1 MDPPLASVT
10 ARFLRIHMLSTE
22 GIEDV
27 PGLAFALCNAN
38 TSNNVVPLTYK
49 QEVSVL
55 VSQLVTGG
63 AAHGVPQ
70 QIILM
75 VMLPRSAG
83 KYHVQPGAFVPPSPF
98 VSPRNPFATPTPNAS
113 ASSGHLPHGSSG
125 AGGGGG
131 GGGSV
136 GGSSICGDG
145 GGSSTGSSSSSD
157 SSRFKAAKASN
168 EGAVARKVEA
178 LGGAHSSLY
187 INKGVAGL
195 LLHLKPTESNMSK
208 RAAATSTWWAAQ
220 KLGTQSASK
229 PKALAQHFVQ
239 HNKSFYGVWKD
250 QDGVKIG
257 CVACAMLGKN
267 LSDAQG
273 HVAAATFR
281 DPQPSAAGIFM
292 AGTEVHGIGNFKKH
306 LGGATHGKGVR
317 LYLQERSAYQRE
329 QRRICEEVLS
339 DLTQSGHGTQIF
351 GIRVKAGE
359 IASGHALE
367 CTVCSKRDAQLGE
380 VAFPFSASART
391 DNILAHC
398 RGKSHRS
405 RVRLLSTTASKN
417 TAIKSRRGTGK
428 KKADTLYLQTNSIN
442 SYYAK
447 GKSAI
452 DDEGGKKTK
461 KANGDGDEEGGKKT
475 KRANSDGDEDGG
487 KNKKQKKK
495 KIKKKQTP
503 EDNGTTA
510 PKGEDSRDPDG
521 SSPGAGDAVP
531 DGGTGGPSAGD
542 AGAGNT
548 GRGESQ
554 RNEGGGGKDDGAGDA
569 GERKEGGDAGDADGG
584 DPKQMQIQMDALD
597 SLGDSALEGTLMGLG
612 KHKSREVTAI
622 AGVPGGACAGFW
634 FRSIYA
640 RNRQQGRQHLA
651 ACAGQDRLVVYDEA
665 YEHTASTFIGKSA
678 NAHVVTVVRQTGD
691 VTVRGTFHSTG
702 KHTCAQFSKPKETFP
717 NGMCASCARLE
728 HSKPLRRWVQ
738 KNMMHHAKKKAEA
751 EAELVADPKCNN
763 QYLTTFER
771 EQKMATIASSLEA
784 AHRRGDCLENEVAAL
799 KSTPVDVV
807 KELMTH
813 HAKDSIEVAVCAK
826 LLVAQKKNLITPE
839 HKNLLSIM
847 KDQCKN
853 MTRKPGGFR
862 HGDASKSMSGVL
874 SITYGQNCPK
884 WLAKNVWGPSSRT
897 IRRHLPQAKFK
908 GGYEDTVQI
917 VTQAKSMY
925 QRLMSEHNLKPGSVA
940 CYLAEDET
948 SIQAEASCNQG
959 ADAIVGFCGK
969 IENDDG
975 KAHECTLDGH
985 CYIGCGGQEAYERI
999 LEAMTTSMVGNN
1011 GRCIMFVPLHRKLP
1025 AMVVLLATTCNRFS
1039 AEGYVGPQWTA
1050 VSKICNEVLGDVVG
1064 HVIGHA
1070 SDGDGRRRHLMTKI
1084 GSPGMARETQAEILV
1099 AVHARADRMEAAT
1112 ACLRF
1117 EPTTGCAG

>member
-1 MDPPLASVT
+1 
-10 ARFLRIHMLSTE
+10 
-22 GIEDV
+22 
-27 PGLAFALCNAN
+27 
-38 TSNNVVPLTYK
+38 
-49 QEVSVL
+49 
-55 VSQLVTGG
+55 
-63 AAHGVPQ
+63 
-70 QIILM
+70 
-75 VMLPRSAG
+75 
-83 KYHVQPGAFVPPSPF
+83 
-98 VSPRNPFATPTPNAS
+98 
-113 ASSGHLPHGSSG
+113 
-125 AGGGGG
+125 
-131 GGGSV
+131 
-136 GGSSICGDG
+136 
-145 GGSSTGSSSSSD
+145 
-157 SSRFKAAKASN
+157 
-168 EGAVARKVEA
+168 
-178 LGGAHSSLY
+178 
-187 INKGVAGL
+187 
-195 LLHLKPTESNMSK
+195 
-208 RAAATSTWWAAQ
+208 
-220 KLGTQSASK
+220 
-229 PKALAQHFVQ
+229 
-239 HNKSFYGVWKD
+239 
-250 QDGVKIG
+250 
-257 CVACAMLGKN
+257 
-267 LSDAQG
+267 
-273 HVAAATFR
+273 
-281 DPQPSAAGIFM
+281 M

-306 LGGATHGKGVR
+306 LGGAAHGKGVL
-317 LYLQERSAYQRE
+317 LYLQARSTYQRE
-329 QRRICEEVLS
+329 QRKICDKLLS
-339 DLTQSGHGTQIF
+339 DLTQSGHGTLIF
-351 GIRVKAGE
+351 GIRVKAGD
-359 IASGHALE
+359 ITSGHALE
-367 CTVCSKRDAQLGE
+367 CSVCSKRDAQLGE
-380 VAFPFSASART
+380 VAFPFTASART

-398 RGKSHRS
+398 NSKNHRS
-405 RVRLLSTTASKN
+405 RVARLSTTAPTISSSKLPRGRAR
-417 TAIKSRRGTGK
+417 AISKGK
-428 KKADTLYLQTNSIN
+428 TLPLQTNSIS

-447 GKSAI
+447 GKGAI
-452 DDEGGKKTK
+452 DDEGKTNTK

-475 KRANSDGDEDGG
+475 RRANSDRDEEGG
-487 KNKKQKKK
+487 KNKKQKKQ
-495 KIKKKQTP
+495 KIKKKQKP
-503 EDNGTTA
+503 EETGTAA
-510 PKGEDSRDPDG
+510 PNGEDRRDPDG

-584 DPKQMQIQMDALD
+584 ASKQMQIRMDALD
-597 SLGDSALEGTLMGLG
+597 SLGDSALEGTLLGLG
-612 KHKSREVTAI
+612 KHKSRAVTPI

-634 FRSIYA
+634 FRSFYA
-640 RNRQQGRQHLA
+640 RKSEKGRRDLA
-651 ACAGQDRLVVYDEA
+651 ACGGQGRLVVYDEA

-678 NAHVVTVVRQTGD
+678 DAHVVTLVRRGGD
-691 VTVRGTFHSTG
+691 VTVRGTFRSAG
-702 KHTCAQFSKPKETFP
+702 KHMCAQFSKPKETFQ
-717 NGMCASCARLE
+717 NGMCTSCARLE
-728 HSKPLRRWVQ
+728 HSKPLQQWVQ
-738 KNMMHHAKKKAEA
+738 KNMAQHAEA
-751 EAELVADPKCNN
+751 EGETEHMADPSCNN

-771 EQKMATIASSLEA
+771 EQKMATIASSLRA

-853 MTRKPGGFR
+853 MTRKPAGFR
-862 HGDASKSMSGVL
+862 HGDASKTMSSVL
-874 SITYGQNCPK
+874 SVTYGQNCPK
-884 WLAKNVWGPSSRT
+884 WLTKNVCGPSSRT
-897 IRRHLPQAKFK
+897 IGRHLPQAKFK

-925 QRLMSEHNLKPGSVA
+925 QRLMKEHDLKPGSVA

-948 SIQAEASCNQG
+948 SIQAEASYNQG

-985 CYIGCGGQEAYERI
+985 CYIGCGGHEAYERI

-1050 VSKICNEVLGDVVG
+1050 VSRICNEVLGDVVG

-1099 AVHARADRMEAAT
+1099 AVHARADRMEPAT